1 MNTDEQAVSYEDSV
15 AELNSILEKLEKKD
29 CALQE
34 MLTLTRRGLE
44 LVDYCEKILD
54 SYEGSIRKCIP
65 EDELNVQ

>member
-1 MNTDEQAVSYEDSV
+1 MSTDIQTLSYEDAV
-15 AELNSILEKLEKKD
+15 DELNRILEKLEKKD
-29 CALQE
+29 CALLD

-65 EDELNVQ
+65 EDEPNVQ